1 MRHGFCVNQCV
12 FGQPSPA
19 GTRPPPARPRDPPG
33 HAGAPGG
40 GGRRRRAVDRAR
52 EGTAGGGAGAQAA
65 GRARDGMVGGGG
77 RQAAGRRGT
86 GRRVRRRATSRGG
99 PGARRGG
106 RRRAGGGAGRCRERI
121 ARWAGKRERIRG
133 GWQREAPFSPKK
145 RGCAPRN
152 PPPWSPTKVIRGF
165 FQEERRATTLPRRRT
180 PSPPAH
186 NLAFW
191 RKRRRKTDGVTAPRP
206 FRCRPSH
213 LGAPPRTASVK
224 FFSHAFHLGFCRFY
238 PDRVIAGEPRAGV
251 QSGQRLSSKRARR
264 RNDRRTGR
272 NTLHGRRDK
281 RRDLW
286 RTDACAGTQAVAAA
300 HVDGR
305 GHRGRRHRG
314 GGRRLLGVA

>member
-106 RRRAGGGAGRCRERI
+106 RRRAGG
-121 ARWAGKRERIRG
+121 
-133 GWQREAPFSPKK
+133 
-145 RGCAPRN
+145 
-152 PPPWSPTKVIRGF
+152 
-165 FQEERRATTLPRRRT
+165 RRAVSRADRTMGRETRADQRGMAARGAVFAKKARLCAAKPASMESHESYPRLFPGRT
-180 PSPPAH
+180 ASNHAAAPPHPFPTSAQPRF
-186 NLAFW
+186 LAKTAAKNGW
-191 RKRRRKTDGVTAPRP
+191 RN
-206 FRCRPSH
+206 
-213 LGAPPRTASVK
+213 GAPPIPLPTESSGRPASH
-224 FFSHAFHLGFCRFY
+224 SQRQILLTRF
-238 PDRVIAGEPRAGV
+238 PPGVLPILPR
-251 QSGQRLSSKRARR
+251 
-264 RNDRRTGR
+264 
-272 NTLHGRRDK
+272 
-281 RRDLW
+281 
-286 RTDACAGTQAVAAA
+286 
-300 HVDGR
+300 
-305 GHRGRRHRG
+305 
-314 GGRRLLGVA
+314 